1 MASTAEDGRPVVP
14 DEEPYPRFTSEEFE
28 RRHAAT
34 RKLMESN
41 GCDALVLFGT
51 SSGNGTGQADIY
63 YLSHHMGRQ
72 ENILLFFRDQE
83 PVLLVESY
91 NHVPNALRQSAI
103 ADTRYGGPKSQF
115 AQTIARLLRERGVRP
130 KRLGVIGWMPY
141 QVYNPLFAD
150 LPDCEPVDLTGDF
163 RLLRLR
169 KSEEEIQWLTRGAE
183 RTDAALLSMVQGM
196 HAGMREHELGALLVD
211 GYRELG
217 GEDYLHY
224 ISSTPQDESA
234 RCVPAQTPS
243 RRSLMRGDVVVMELS
258 IGYYGYAG
266 QALRSII
273 LDASPNPLYADLYA
287 VAEAAYDAMCAALK
301 PGATTDDVLS
311 TAGLIDERGYEI
323 IDGLLHGYGVGVL
336 PPSVPGDGDP
346 STMSRP
352 VRLREET
359 AEPFVFEKDMTVVV
373 QPNVVTKDCRAGVQL
388 GNLLVISEDGAQAL
402 HRCPMEFMRA
412 GGV

>member
-1 MASTAEDGRPVVP
+1 MA
-14 DEEPYPRFTSEEFE
+14 DEEPYPRFSSEEFE

-34 RKLMESN
+34 RELMERE
-41 GCDALVLFGT
+41 GCDALVFFGT
-51 SSGNGTGQADIY
+51 SSGHGTGQADIY

-72 ENILLFFRDQE
+72 ENILLFFEDQE
-83 PVLLVESY
+83 PLLLVESY
-91 NHVPNALRQSAI
+91 NHVPNALRQSAV
-103 ADTRYGGPKSQF
+103 ADTRYAGPKSQF
-115 AQTIARLLRERGVRP
+115 AETIAGMLRERSVRP
-130 KRLGVIGWMPY
+130 KRMGVIGWMPY
-141 QVYNPLFAD
+141 QVYNPLFAA
-150 LPDCEPVDLTGDF
+150 LPECEVVDLTRQF

-169 KSEEEIQWLTRGAE
+169 KSHEEIEWLTRGAE
-183 RTDAALLSMVQGM
+183 RTDAALLSMVRGM
-196 HAGMREHELGALLVD
+196 RAGMREYELEALLVD

-224 ISSTPQDESA
+224 ISSTPQDESR

-243 RRSLMRGDVVVMELS
+243 RRSLARGDVVVMELS
-258 IGYYGYAG
+258 VGYYGYAG

-273 LDASPNPLYADLYA
+273 VDASPNALYADLYA
-287 VAEAAYDAMCAALK
+287 VAETAYYAMCAAVK

-311 TAGLIDERGYEI
+311 AAGIIDERGYEI

-336 PPSVPGDGDP
+336 PPSVPGDADP

-352 VRLREET
+352 VRISDET

-388 GNLLVISEDGAQAL
+388 GNLLVVSENGAQPL